1 MSKAQEEE
9 VEHGRK
15 SAGNRQVTMDTILSK
30 KTLIIIPAY
39 NEEGSVARVIENIR
53 RARSGCGHSGGE

>member
-1 MSKAQEEE
+1 
-9 VEHGRK
+9 
-15 SAGNRQVTMDTILSK
+15 MDTILSK

-53 RARSGCGHSGGE
+53 RDVPDADILVVNDGS